1 MKKGTY
7 KASTQMDG
15 SVMFR
20 VDGVPHTIRKGADI
34 DVVIKS
40 ERIKVQYP
48 EKFMTFTFQSES
60 VAKEAK
66 KEIKKDTKPKAAPKA
81 ETKKV
86 EAKKAE
92 TKKVEAEEEPKAEE
106 KEAPKA
112 EAKKAPARGRKK
124 SVKIETEEK

>member
-86 EAKKAE
+86 EAK
-92 TKKVEAEEEPKAEE
+92 EEPKAEVKE